1 MERQRDG
8 KQKVHKKF
16 LAPLLLKVDSEDVDA
31 AHELDSGNVTFF
43 PYVAFVPLSFLGG
56 H

>member
-8 KQKVHKKF
+8 KQMVHRNF
-16 LAPLLLKVDSEDVDA
+16 LAPLKLKVDSEEVDA
-31 AHELDSGNVTFF
+31 AHELDAGHVTFF